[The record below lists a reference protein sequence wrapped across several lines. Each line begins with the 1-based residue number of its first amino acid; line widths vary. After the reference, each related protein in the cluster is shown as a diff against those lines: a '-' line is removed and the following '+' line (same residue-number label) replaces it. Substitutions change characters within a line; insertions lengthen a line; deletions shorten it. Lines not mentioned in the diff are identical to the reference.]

1 MRRQHL
7 PEVVCGA
14 FTLPP
19 RPSPPPKTNLGLE
32 RKKPPECLIIS
43 HQRLL
48 TLAVVWHWHQPSC
61 FCLMELSGNG
71 LDPFL
76 PGICLL
82 STKCPLSPVFIPA
95 TSFPALVVPFRKC
108 KKQLLT
114 LVFHY

>member
-1 MRRQHL
+1 MRRRQHL

-19 RPSPPPKTNLGLE
+19 PSPPPKRNLGLE
-32 RKKPPECLIIS
+32 RKKPPECSIQVIS

-48 TLAVVWHWHQPSC
+48 TLAVVWRWHQPSC
-61 FCLMELSGNG
+61 LCLVELSGDG

-82 STKCPLSPVFIPA
+82 GTKLPLAQVFIPA
-95 TSFPALVVPFRKC
+95 ASSPAVMVPFRKC
-108 KKQLLT
+108 KSS
-114 LVFHY
+114 F